1 MKACVSLAA
10 VFVFVNFAAPLLFGQ
25 SESAIYGTVAA
36 KADGSVLPNSAV
48 RIQSEATST
57 VLTTTTGSDG
67 RFTFTAL
74 VPGQYMIAVSHE
86 NFQEQALR
94 LTLKP
99 REVQNI
105 RFELPIRGIAES
117 VEVQAPIE
125 PIASTYSPSSTALDK
140 QFVDDLPV
148 AQRNNLPDMIA
159 VAAPGMIR
167 SHDDFVHVRG
177 HEVALNTFING
188 VSFWENP
195 HSVLSAGLSPDII
208 QSVNVM
214 TGGFPA
220 EYGNRFG
227 GVLDIVTKSG
237 FSMNNEGALTL
248 GGGNAL
254 RNNAAIEYGG
264 HTDRFAYFLFSSG
277 LESARFIS
285 PNDPRS
291 IHDSGRGSRNFL
303 QFDFNADRRN
313 SLRLML
319 MGDGT
324 NFQIPKTASD
334 DIYRPN
340 TNASERTR
348 AQTAVLTWNHTA
360 SDRTFF
366 TTSLYQRWS
375 RMTLLP
381 ANDAL
386 ASVASNER
394 SLSTIG
400 LKSDLTR
407 LIGSHTLKGGID
419 LTMLRPEENLF
430 FYGEG
435 YIAFSHLLG
444 LPHVH
449 LRGPNRGPITFAD
462 HRTGGQGSAYAQDTM
477 QLTRGLTVNAGLR
490 FDRYSLATSDTH
502 FRPRVNLAYRFA
514 GSGTVLHAS
523 YDHFFVPP
531 AVENVLIASAGL
543 TRFLQDFP
551 VPLPPLQSIR
561 ENQFELGASQH
572 IPGGIRVALT
582 GYYRKSDNP
591 VHTVLFP
598 DSRIY
603 AYANF
608 DRGKAYGMETRAEV
622 PLDGRRALSA
632 YVNYGLGRVY
642 FWNPVRAGFID
653 ETHHLEE
660 TGRFL
665 APMDQ
670 THTVNAGL
678 TYRHHRSG
686 LWARMAFEY
695 GSGTPIEAE
704 DEGGIAPPAPLR
716 ARIPG
721 HFTQDLTLGF
731 EILRHSDRPRLGL
744 QFAIEN
750 LTNNVHK
757 VSQESVFS
765 HGEYFHPRFFSAA
778 MKVHF

>member
-1 MKACVSLAA
+1 M
-10 VFVFVNFAAPLLFGQ
+10 
-25 SESAIYGTVAA
+25 
-36 KADGSVLPNSAV
+36 
-48 RIQSEATST
+48 
-57 VLTTTTGSDG
+57 
-67 RFTFTAL
+67 
-74 VPGQYMIAVSHE
+74 
-86 NFQEQALR
+86 
-94 LTLKP
+94 
-99 REVQNI
+99 
-105 RFELPIRGIAES
+105 
-117 VEVQAPIE
+117 EVQAPIE
-125 PIASTYSPSSTALDK
+125 PIVSTYSPSSTALDK

-214 TGGFPA
+214 T
-220 EYGNRFG
+220 
-227 GVLDIVTKSG
+227 KSG

-254 RNNAAIEYGG
+254 RNNVAIEYGG

-324 NFQIPKTASD
+324 NFQIPKTAID

-400 LKSDLTR
+400 LKGDLTR

-419 LTMLRPEENLF
+419 LTMLRPDENLF

-435 YIAFSHLLG
+435 YTAFSHLLG

-462 HRTGGQGSAYAQDTM
+462 HRTGGQGSAYVQDTM
-477 QLTRGLTVNAGLR
+477 QLTGALTVNAGLR
-490 FDRYSLATSDTH
+490 FDRYSLAASDTH
-502 FRPRVNLAYRFA
+502 FSPRVNLAYRFA

-531 AVENVLIASAGL
+531 AVENVLISSAGL

-551 VPLPPLQSIR
+551 VPLPPLQPIR
-561 ENQFELGASQH
+561 ENQFEVGASQQ

-622 PLDGRRALSA
+622 PLDGRRALSIS
-632 YVNYGLGRVY
+632 GIRFEQDLSTKRITWKKPDGSLRP
-642 FWNPVRAGFID
+642 WTKLTRLMPGS
-653 ETHHLEE
+653 H
-660 TGRFL
+660 TGI
-665 APMDQ
+665 
-670 THTVNAGL
+670 
-678 TYRHHRSG
+678 
-686 LWARMAFEY
+686 
-695 GSGTPIEAE
+695 IEAVC
-704 DEGGIAPPAPLR
+704 G
-716 ARIPG
+716 PG
-721 HFTQDLTLGF
+721 WLSSTEAVL
-731 EILRHSDRPRLGL
+731 P
-744 QFAIEN
+744 
-750 LTNNVHK
+750 
-757 VSQESVFS
+757 
-765 HGEYFHPRFFSAA
+765 
-778 MKVHF
+778 

>member
-1 MKACVSLAA
+1 M
-10 VFVFVNFAAPLLFGQ
+10 
-25 SESAIYGTVAA
+25 
-36 KADGSVLPNSAV
+36 
-48 RIQSEATST
+48 
-57 VLTTTTGSDG
+57 
-67 RFTFTAL
+67 
-74 VPGQYMIAVSHE
+74 
-86 NFQEQALR
+86 
-94 LTLKP
+94 
-99 REVQNI
+99 
-105 RFELPIRGIAES
+105 
-117 VEVQAPIE
+117 EVQAPIE
-125 PIASTYSPSSTALDK
+125 PIVSTYSPSSTALDK

-254 RNNAAIEYGG
+254 RNNVAIEYGG

-291 IHDSGRGSRNFL
+291 IHDTGRGSRNFL

-324 NFQIPKTASD
+324 NLQIPKTASD

-381 ANDAL
+381 ANDPL

-400 LKSDLTR
+400 LKGDLTR

-419 LTMLRPEENLF
+419 LTILRPDENLF
-430 FYGEG
+430 FLGEG

-449 LRGPNRGPITFAD
+449 LRGPNRGPITFGD
-462 HRTGGQGSAYAQDTM
+462 HRTGGQGSAYVQDTM
-477 QLTRGLTVNAGLR
+477 QLTRALTVNAGLR

-502 FRPRVNLAYRFA
+502 FSPRVNLAYRFA

-531 AVENVLIASAGL
+531 AVENVLISSAGL

-551 VPLPPLQSIR
+551 VPLPPLQPIR
-561 ENQFELGASQH
+561 ENQFEVGASQH
-572 IPGGIRVALT
+572 IPGGVRVTLT
-582 GYYRKSDNP
+582 GYYRNSDNP

-704 DEGGIAPPAPLR
+704 DQGGIAPPAPLR

-731 EILRHSDRPRLGL
+731 ETLRHSDRPRLGL

-750 LTNNVHK
+750 LTNNVYK

-765 HGEYFHPRFFSAA
+765 PGEYFHPRFFSAA

>member
-10 VFVFVNFAAPLLFGQ
+10 VFVFLNFAAPLLFGQ

-48 RIQSEATST
+48 RIRSEATST
-57 VLTTTTGSDG
+57 VLTATTGSDG

-74 VPGQYMIAVSHE
+74 VPGQYTIVVSHE

-177 HEVALNTFING
+177 HEVALNKFIIG

-195 HSVLSAGLSPDII
+195 HSVLSAGLSPYII

-254 RNNAAIEYGG
+254 RNNVAIEYGG

-324 NFQIPKTASD
+324 NLQMPKTAID
-334 DIYRPN
+334 DIYRPSI
-340 TNASERTR
+340 NASERTR
-348 AQTAVLTWNHTA
+348 AQTAVLNWNHTA

-366 TTSLYQRWS
+366 TTALYQRWS

-394 SLSTIG
+394 SLSTVG
-400 LKSDLTR
+400 LKGDLTR

-419 LTMLRPEENLF
+419 LTMLRPDENLF

-435 YIAFSHLLG
+435 YTAFSHLLG

-449 LRGPNRGPITFAD
+449 LRGPNRGPITFTD
-462 HRTGGQGSAYAQDTM
+462 HRTGGQGSAYVQDTM
-477 QLTRGLTVNAGLR
+477 QLTRALTVNAGLR

-502 FRPRVNLAYRFA
+502 FSPRVNLAYRFA
-514 GSGTVLHAS
+514 GSGTVIHAS

-531 AVENVLIASAGL
+531 AVENVLISSAGL

-551 VPLPPLQSIR
+551 VPLPPLQPIR
-561 ENQFELGASQH
+561 ENQFEVGASQQ
-572 IPGGIRVALT
+572 IPGGIRVAVT
-582 GYYRKSDNP
+582 GYYRNSKNP

-731 EILRHSDRPRLGL
+731 ETLRHSDRPRLGL

-750 LTNNVHK
+750 LTNNVYK

-765 HGEYFHPRFFSAA
+765 PGEYFHPRFFSAA

>member
-1 MKACVSLAA
+1 MRACVSLAA
-10 VFVFVNFAAPLLFGQ
+10 VFVFLNFAAPLLFGQ

-48 RIQSEATST
+48 RVQSEATST

-67 RFTFTAL
+67 RFAFTAL
-74 VPGQYMIAVSHE
+74 VPGQYTIAVSRE
-86 NFQEQALR
+86 NFQEQTLR

-117 VEVQAPIE
+117 LEVHAPIE
-125 PIASTYSPSSTALDK
+125 PIVSTFSPSSTALDK

-195 HSVLSAGLSPDII
+195 HSVLSAGLS
-208 QSVNVM
+208 
-214 TGGFPA
+214 
-220 EYGNRFG
+220 
-227 GVLDIVTKSG
+227 
-237 FSMNNEGALTL
+237 
-248 GGGNAL
+248 
-254 RNNAAIEYGG
+254 
-264 HTDRFAYFLFSSG
+264 
-277 LESARFIS
+277 
-285 PNDPRS
+285 
-291 IHDSGRGSRNFL
+291 HDSGRGSRNFL

-348 AQTAVLTWNHTA
+348 ALTAVLTWNHTA

-386 ASVASNER
+386 AAVASNER

-400 LKSDLTR
+400 LKSDVTR

-419 LTMLRPEENLF
+419 LTILRPEENLF

-449 LRGPNRGPITFAD
+449 LRGPNRGPITFTD
-462 HRTGGQGSAYAQDTM
+462 HRTGCQGSAYVQDTM

-502 FRPRVNLAYRFA
+502 FSPPVNLAYRFA

-523 YDHFFVPP
+523 YNHFFVPP
-531 AVENVLIASAGL
+531 AVENVLISSAGL

-561 ENQFELGASQH
+561 ENQFEVGASQH

-582 GYYRKSDNP
+582 GYYRNSDNP

-695 GSGTPIEAE
+695 GSGTL
-704 DEGGIAPPAPLR
+704 IA
-716 ARIPG
+716 ARY
-721 HFTQDLTLGF
+721 D
-731 EILRHSDRPRLGL
+731 
-744 QFAIEN
+744 
-750 LTNNVHK
+750 
-757 VSQESVFS
+757 
-765 HGEYFHPRFFSAA
+765 
-778 MKVHF
+778 

>member
-10 VFVFVNFAAPLLFGQ
+10 VFVFLNFAAPLLFGQ

-48 RIQSEATST
+48 RIRSEATST

-67 RFTFTAL
+67 RFAFTAL
-74 VPGQYMIAVSHE
+74 VPGQYTIAVSRE
-86 NFQEQALR
+86 NFQEQTLR

-148 AQRNNLPDMIA
+148 AQRGNLPDMIA

-254 RNNAAIEYGG
+254 RNNVAIEYGG

-291 IHDSGRGSRNFL
+291 IHDTGRGSRNFL

-324 NFQIPKTASD
+324 NFQIPKTAID

-340 TNASERTR
+340 ANASERTR

-375 RMTLLP
+375 RLTLLP
-381 ANDAL
+381 ANDPL

-400 LKSDLTR
+400 LKGDLTR
-407 LIGSHTLKGGID
+407 LVGSHTLKGGID
-419 LTMLRPEENLF
+419 LTMLRPDENLL

-435 YIAFSHLLG
+435 YTAFSHLLG

-462 HRTGGQGSAYAQDTM
+462 HRTGGQGSAYVQDTM
-477 QLTRGLTVNAGLR
+477 QLTGALTVNAGLR
-490 FDRYSLATSDTH
+490 FDRYSLAASDTH
-502 FRPRVNLAYRFA
+502 FSPRVNLAYRFA

-531 AVENVLIASAGL
+531 AVENVLISSAGM
-543 TRFLQDFP
+543 TRFLADFEQ
-551 VPLPPLQSIR
+551 PLPALQPII
-561 ENQFELGASQH
+561 EDQFELGVTH
-572 IPGGIRVALT
+572 PVTRNLRVGVS
-582 GYYRKSDNP
+582 GYYRKSEKP

-608 DRGKAYGMETRAEV
+608 DKGKAYGMEVKVEA
-622 PLDGRRALSA
+622 PLIERLGLSG
-632 YVNYGLGRVY
+632 YLNYALGRVY
-642 FWNPVRAGFID
+642 FWNPVVAGFV
-653 ETHHLEE
+653 EEAHHVEDA
-660 TGRFL
+660 GRFL

-670 THTVNAGL
+670 THTVNAGFR
-678 TYRHHRSG
+678 YHHRRSG
-686 LWARMAFEY
+686 LWGGMTFEY
-695 GSGTPIEAE
+695 GSGTPTEAE
-704 DEGGIAPPAPLR
+704 EMEGVPMMAPLR
-716 ARIPG
+716 VPG
-721 HFTQDLTLGF
+721 HFTQNLSVGIDLWRRR
-731 EILRHSDRPRLGL
+731 ERSWAGL
-744 QFAIEN
+744 QFNVEN
-750 LTNNVHK
+750 LTNNVYK
-757 VSQESVFS
+757 VAQESVFS
-765 HGEYFHPRFFSAA
+765 PGEYFNPRFYSSSL
-778 MKVHF
+778 KIHF